1 MAYRMTFLA
10 SLSVVALV
18 LGANATFADPGAARG
33 AGFGGAGF
41 GSGGPGFAPGRPG
54 FPAFPRS
61 LHHQGRA
68 GSFWPAGGGVFY
80 GLSDEV
86 SEPTPIIPPPKASDD
101 IRYTCVFDIPW
112 DYVHRCPQYSGPQY
126 SGPQY

>member
-10 SLSVVALV
+10 SLSLVALV

-33 AGFGGAGF
+33 AGFAPGGAGF
-41 GSGGPGFAPGRPG
+41 APGGARFAPGRPG

-80 GLSDEV
+80 GLSDEIN
-86 SEPTPIIPPPKASDD
+86 EPTPIIPPPKMSDD

-112 DYVHRCPQYSGPQY
+112 DYVHRCPQYSAPQ
-126 SGPQY
+126 

>member
-1 MAYRMTFLA
+1 MTFLA

-18 LGANATFADPGAARG
+18 LGANATFADPGAGRG
-33 AGFGGAGF
+33 AGFAPGGA
-41 GSGGPGFAPGRPG
+41 GPGFAPGRPG

-61 LHHQGRA
+61 FNHQGRG

-86 SEPTPIIPPPKASDD
+86 SEPTPIIPPPKMSDD

-112 DYVHRCPQYSGPQY
+112 DYVHRCPPQY

>member
-10 SLSVVALV
+10 SLSLVALV

-33 AGFGGAGF
+33 AGFAPGGAGF
-41 GSGGPGFAPGRPG
+41 APGGARFAPGRPG

-80 GLSDEV
+80 GLSDEIN
-86 SEPTPIIPPPKASDD
+86 EPTPIIPPPKMSDD

-112 DYVHRCPQYSGPQY
+112 DYVHRCPQYTAPQ
-126 SGPQY
+126 

>member
-1 MAYRMTFLA
+1 MTFLA
-10 SLSVVALV
+10 SLSLVALV

-33 AGFGGAGF
+33 AGFAPGGA
-41 GSGGPGFAPGRPG
+41 GFAPGRPG

-80 GLSDEV
+80 GLSDEIN
-86 SEPTPIIPPPKASDD
+86 EPTPIIPPPKMSDD

-112 DYVHRCPQYSGPQY
+112 DYVHRCPQYTAPQ
-126 SGPQY
+126 